1 MRQADLADGFW
12 FYERQLSG
20 LGDYFR
26 SCLIAD
32 IEALAY
38 YAGIHETVYGYHRSL
53 SKTFPFA
60 IYYRVDD
67 DAVTVVAVLT
77 LDAVHLG
84 LGNVSSSL
92 QAIRSKA
99 LISQAYKP

>member
-1 MRQADLADGFW
+1 MIVNISSDAEADLAEGFW
-12 FYERQLSG
+12 FYERQLFG

-32 IEALAY
+32 IESLAY
-38 YAGIHETVYGYHRSL
+38 YAGIHETVYGYNRSL

-67 DAVTVVAVLT
+67 DAVTVVAVL
-77 LDAVHLG
+77 DAR
-84 LGNVSSSL
+84 
-92 QAIRSKA
+92 RSPSWTRQR
-99 LISQAYKP
+99 LE